1 MNKLFYNILFYNIDK
16 TMLNSK
22 FFCNSVTLPKSKKIF
37 LNDRL
42 KTYTVLCKLF
52 TMLP

>member
-1 MNKLFYNILFYNIDK
+1 MSKLFYNILFYNIDK
-16 TMLNSK
+16 TMPNSN
-22 FFCNSVTLPKSKKIF
+22 FFCNSVLPKSKKIF